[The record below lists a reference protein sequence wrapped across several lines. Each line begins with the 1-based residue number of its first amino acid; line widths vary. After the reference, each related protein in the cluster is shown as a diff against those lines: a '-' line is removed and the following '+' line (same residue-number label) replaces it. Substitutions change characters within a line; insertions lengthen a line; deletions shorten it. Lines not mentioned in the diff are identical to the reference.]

1 MWTGQIGLKLWKLRA
16 SLLQNQLW
24 PTHFLLQPHPWTFST
39 CLFPMTFSNFCLI
52 KQTYMPLRDKKL
64 QEQKTNLDKDNSR
77 WYQNLC
83 VHPVHVWYSSP
94 PRSWHVLVA
103 GSTVEGTCCCWC
115 YGQEQVSENKPVLS
129 HKGQLLG
136 FTKDWP
142 KLRSSLQ
149 SQTIA
154 GSRQRK
160 NHTTT
165 TLATKFWLTK
175 QWSSLTADLA
185 LSNISKENQTPGG

>member
-24 PTHFLLQPHPWTFST
+24 PTHFLLQPHPWTFLI
-39 CLFPMTFSNFCLI
+39 CLFQMTVSNFFLI
-52 KQTYMPLRDKKL
+52 KQTFMPLRDKNCRNRR
-64 QEQKTNLDKDNSR
+64 QILDKDNSR
-77 WYQNLC
+77 WYQNLS

-94 PRSWHVLVA
+94 SRSWHVLVA
-103 GSTVEGTCCCWC
+103 GSWC

-129 HKGQLLG
+129 HKGQLWG

-154 GSRQRK
+154 G
-160 NHTTT
+160 
-165 TLATKFWLTK
+165 
-175 QWSSLTADLA
+175 
-185 LSNISKENQTPGG
+185 QTIKSP